1 MSTDTNRAAPST
13 PRSST
18 LNQDPNKVSQPS
30 QSATPPPT
38 PPTPEQPQQGQQPPR
53 P

>member
-1 MSTDTNRAAPST
+1 M

-18 LNQDPNKVSQPS
+18 LNQDTNNVSQPS
-30 QSATPPPT
+30 PIKSGNQSATPPPT
-38 PPTPEQPQQGQQPPR
+38 PPTPEQPQQGQQPPQ